1 MWSVFMSVERFQVVL
16 KLANIHEDDRV
27 WFGRW
32 LRRYAVF
39 LRQPES
45 VTLLVS
51 QNSVKQF
58 CRTLMAR
65 EVPAWQRLQAVRA
78 IEFYRN
84 QVLETAEPDL
94 LEIRRILGRIAEG
107 ERQAINSLA
116 DEAELIG
123 VVKLNEPA
131 WIQKMRAELRLMH
144 YALST
149 ETAYIGWVLR
159 FMKHVGSEELEKF
172 GAPELKEFLTDL
184 AVDGNVAASTQ
195 NQALSSVLF
204 FYQRILGRELEF
216 IDAVKAKRPKHL
228 PLVLSRPE
236 VNRMLRQLE
245 GRDLLLA
252 LLLYGSGMRHKEVL
266 RLRVKDVHFDTMQIM
281 IRDGKGEKDRV
292 TMLPKSAVELL
303 ERQLKAV
310 KKLHDRDLEA
320 GFGQVYLPYALAKKY
335 PNADREYAWQFV
347 FPSREK
353 SRDPRSGAI
362 RRHHLHENNFP
373 PIMKRALKVAN
384 VDQPAT
390 PHTLRH
396 SFATHLLEDGYDIR
410 TVQELLGHADVKTTM
425 IYTHVLNR
433 PGLAVRSP
441 VDVM

>member
-1 MWSVFMSVERFQVVL
+1 MSVERFLVVL
-16 KLANIHEDDRV
+16 KLARIHEDDGV

-45 VTLLVS
+45 VPLLVS
-51 QNSVKQF
+51 QASVKQF
-58 CRTLMAR
+58 CRTLLAR
-65 EVPAWQRLQAVRA
+65 EVPAWQRHQAVRA

-94 LEIRRILGRIAEG
+94 LEIRQILGRLADG
-107 ERQAINSLA
+107 ERNSVNSTA

-123 VVKLNEPA
+123 VVHQNEPL
-131 WIQKMRAELRLMH
+131 WIQKMRAELRLRH

-159 FMKHVGSEELEKF
+159 FMKHVRSENLENF
-172 GAPELKEFLTDL
+172 GAPELKEFLTEL
-184 AVDGNVAASTQ
+184 AVEGKVAANTQ
-195 NQALSSVLF
+195 NQALSAVLF

-228 PLVLSRPE
+228 PLVLSRQE

-266 RLRVKDVHFDTMQIM
+266 RLRVKDVHFDTMQIT
-281 IRDGKGEKDRV
+281 IRDAKGEKDRI
-292 TMLPKSAVELL
+292 TMLPKAAVELL
-303 ERQLKAV
+303 QRQLKDV
-310 KKLHDRDLEA
+310 KKIHDQDLEA
-320 GFGQVYLPYALAKKY
+320 GEGRVYLPYALAKKY
-335 PNADREYAWQFV
+335 PNADKEFGWQYV
-347 FPSREK
+347 FPSRQK
-353 SRDPRSGAI
+353 SRDPRSGVV

-373 PIMKRALKVAN
+373 PVMKRALVAAG
-384 VDQPAT
+384 VEQPAT

-410 TVQELLGHADVKTTM
+410 TVQELLGHSDVKTTM

>member
-1 MWSVFMSVERFQVVL
+1 MSVERFLVVL
-16 KLANIHEDDRV
+16 KLARIHEDDGV

-45 VTLLVS
+45 VPLLVS
-51 QNSVKQF
+51 QASVKQF
-58 CRTLMAR
+58 CRTLLAR

-94 LEIRRILGRIAEG
+94 LEIQQILGRLADG
-107 ERQAINSLA
+107 ERNSVNSTA

-123 VVKLNEPA
+123 VVHQNEPL
-131 WIQKMRAELRLMH
+131 WIQKMRAELRLRH

-159 FMKHVGSEELEKF
+159 FMKHVRSENLENF
-172 GAPELKEFLTDL
+172 GAPELKEFLTEL
-184 AVDGNVAASTQ
+184 AVEGKVAANTQ
-195 NQALSSVLF
+195 NQALSAVLF

-228 PLVLSRPE
+228 PLVLSRQE

-266 RLRVKDVHFDTMQIM
+266 RLRVKDVHFDTMQIT
-281 IRDGKGEKDRV
+281 IRDAKGEKDRI
-292 TMLPKSAVELL
+292 TMLPKAAVELL
-303 ERQLKAV
+303 QRQLKDV
-310 KKLHDRDLEA
+310 KKIHDQDLEA
-320 GFGQVYLPYALAKKY
+320 GEGRVYLPYALAKKY
-335 PNADREYAWQFV
+335 PNADKEFGWQYV
-347 FPSREK
+347 FPSRQK
-353 SRDPRSGAI
+353 SRDPRSGVV

-373 PIMKRALKVAN
+373 PVMKRALVAAG
-384 VDQPAT
+384 VEQPAT

>member
-1 MWSVFMSVERFQVVL
+1 MSVARFQVVL

-39 LRQPES
+39 LRQSETVS
-45 VTLLVS
+45 LHVS

-58 CRTLMAR
+58 CRTLLAR

-84 QVLETAEPDL
+84 EVLQTAEPDL
-94 LEIRRILGRIAEG
+94 LEIRQILSRTADG
-107 ERQAINSLA
+107 ERHSVHAVSPD
-116 DEAELIG
+116 DEAQLIG
-123 VVKLNEPA
+123 VVNVNEPR

-149 ETAYIGWVLR
+149 ETAYIGWVQR
-159 FMKHVGSEELEKF
+159 FMKFVGNEDLEQF
-172 GAPELKEFLTDL
+172 GAPELKEFLTEL
-184 AVDGNVAASTQ
+184 AVEGEVAASTQ
-195 NQALSSVLF
+195 NQALSGVMF
-204 FYQRILGRELEF
+204 FYQRVLGRELEF

-228 PLVLSRPE
+228 PLVLSRQE
-236 VNRMLRQLE
+236 VNRMLRKLE

-266 RLRVKDVHFDTMQIM
+266 RLRVKDVHFDTMQITV
-281 IRDGKGEKDRV
+281 RDGKGEKDRV
-292 TMLPKSAVELL
+292 TMLPKAAAELL
-303 ERQLKAV
+303 QQQLLAV
-310 KKLHDRDLEA
+310 KKLHDKDLEA
-320 GFGQVYLPYALAKKY
+320 GDGRVYLPYALAKKY

-362 RRHHLHENNFP
+362 RRHHIHENNFP
-373 PIMKRALKVAN
+373 PIMKRALKAGN

>member
-1 MWSVFMSVERFQVVL
+1 MSVERFLVVL
-16 KLANIHEDDRV
+16 KLARIHEDDGV

-45 VTLLVS
+45 VPLLVS
-51 QNSVKQF
+51 QASVKQF
-58 CRTLMAR
+58 CRTLLAR
-65 EVPAWQRLQAVRA
+65 EVPAWQRHQAVRA

-94 LEIRRILGRIAEG
+94 LEIRQILGRLADG
-107 ERQAINSLA
+107 ERNSVNSTA

-123 VVKLNEPA
+123 VVQENEPR
-131 WIQKMRAELRLMH
+131 WIQKMRAELRLRH

-159 FMKHVGSEELEKF
+159 FMKHVRSENLEYF
-172 GAPELKEFLTDL
+172 GAPELKEFLTEL
-184 AVDGNVAASTQ
+184 AVEGKVAANTQ

-228 PLVLSRPE
+228 PLVLSRQE

-266 RLRVKDVHFDTMQIM
+266 RLRVKDVHFDTMQIT
-281 IRDGKGEKDRV
+281 IRDAKGEKDRI
-292 TMLPKSAVELL
+292 TMLPKAAVELL
-303 ERQLKAV
+303 QRQLKDV
-310 KKLHDRDLEA
+310 KKVHDQDLEA
-320 GFGQVYLPYALAKKY
+320 GQGQVYLPYALAKKY
-335 PNADREYAWQFV
+335 PNADKEFGWQYV
-347 FPSREK
+347 FPSRQK
-353 SRDPRSGAI
+353 SRDPRSGVV

-373 PIMKRALKVAN
+373 PVMKRALVAAG
-384 VDQPAT
+384 VEQPAT

-410 TVQELLGHADVKTTM
+410 TVQELLGHSDVKTTM

>member
-1 MWSVFMSVERFQVVL
+1 MSVERFQVVL